1 MGLRLDL
8 AQPVTDADLQP
19 LSAANPG
26 YQFER
31 TAEGV
36 LLVSPTGGESGRR
49 SGEVFAQLHAWNRT
63 TGRGVVFDRSTG
75 FHLPDG
81 ACLSPDATWL
91 AGERWLA
98 LTPAERE
105 GFPPLCPDAVFAVR
119 SATDTPQALQD
130 KLQCYLANG
139 ARLPVLV
146 DPYARRVTLSRPHQ
160 PIQVREAPDTVPLD
174 PELPGFA
181 LACAPLWAED
191 GTL

>member
-8 AQPVTDADLQP
+8 AQPVSDADLRR

-63 TGRGVVFDRSTG
+63 AALGVVFDSSTG
-75 FHLPDG
+75 FRLPDG
-81 ACLSPDATWL
+81 ACLSPDAAWV
-91 AGERWLA
+91 AGERWRA

-105 GFPPLCPDAVFAVR
+105 GFPPLCPDAVFEIR
-119 SATDTPQALQD
+119 SATDAPQALQD
-130 KLQCYLANG
+130 KLQSYLANG
-139 ARLPVLV
+139 ARVAVLV
-146 DPYARRVTLSRPHQ
+146 DPYLRRVTVGRPHQ
-160 PIQVREAPDTVPLD
+160 ALQVFEAPDTVALD
-174 PELPGFA
+174 PDLPGFA

-191 GTL
+191 GTP

>member
-1 MGLRLDL
+1 MGWRLEL
-8 AQPVTDADLQP
+8 AQPVTDDDLRR

-36 LLVSPTGGESGRR
+36 LMVSPTGGESGRR

-63 TGRGVVFDRSTG
+63 TGRGVVFDSSTG
-75 FHLPDG
+75 FRLPDG
-81 ACLSPDATWL
+81 ACLSPDAAWV
-91 AGERWLA
+91 AQERWRA

-105 GFPPLCPDAVFAVR
+105 GFPPLCPDVVFEVL

-130 KLQCYLANG
+130 KLQSYLANG
-139 ARLPVLV
+139 ARLAVLV
-146 DPYARRVTLSRPHQ
+146 DPYARRVTVSRPHQ
-160 PIQVREAPDTVPLD
+160 PVQVLEAPHAVPLD

-181 LACAPLWAED
+181 LVCAPLWAED
-191 GTL
+191 KSR